1 MKKKILSLVLV
12 FALALA
18 LGIGGTVAWLT
29 AKTEEVVNTFT
40 VGDIKIKLEEHKLN
54 EDGKTL
60 GSEVTQTNKYNRVV
74 PGSKYAKD
82 PYVTITEGSENCW
95 VFIKVTEAGGAVTV
109 KENGADVDKTFD
121 DFLDYDI
128 SSVWTAVPVPGHAGY
143 YYYKDGDTTVAP
155 VGKPIYILAGEGNDA
170 LKNGFV
176 SVLNTVTKEMS
187 NALTE
192 NNLPTLSFIAAAV
205 QSENVATVTDAWN
218 ALPKEFTGTEPTNP

>member
-29 AKTEEVVNTFT
+29 AKTDEVVNTFT
-40 VGDIKIKLEEHKLN
+40 VGNIEIKLEEHKLN

-60 GSEVTQTNKYNRVV
+60 GSEVTQTNEYNRVV

-82 PYVTITEGSENCW
+82 PYVTITAGSENCW

-121 DFLDYDI
+121 DFLYYGI
-128 SSVWTAVPVPGHAGY
+128 SSVWTEVPGHTGY
-143 YYYKDGDTTVAP
+143 YYYNKDGNTTVAP
-155 VGKPIYILAGEGNDA
+155 VGEPIYILTGEGDGA

-192 NNLPTLSFIAAAV
+192 NNFPTLSFIAAAV
-205 QSENVATVTDAWN
+205 QSENVATVTEAWN
-218 ALPKEFTGTEPTNP
+218 ALPTEFTGSEPTNP